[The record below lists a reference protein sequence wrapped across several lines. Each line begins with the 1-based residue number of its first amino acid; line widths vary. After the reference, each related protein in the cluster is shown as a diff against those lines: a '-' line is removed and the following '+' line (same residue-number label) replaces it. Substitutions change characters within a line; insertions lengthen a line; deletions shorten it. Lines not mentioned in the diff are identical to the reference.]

1 MHVDATLIRTAMPDR
16 AESTRKPYESALRA
30 AAAHAKRERVV
41 AAATQCLREDGGL
54 GGFSLDSV
62 AKAAGVTRLT
72 VYNQFGSRRGLLE
85 AVFDDI
91 AARGRLA
98 AIPEALSLPD
108 PLQGLDAIIDRF
120 CEFWSSDEAIARL
133 HDAMATDA
141 EFAVALTAR
150 HERRRRLLQA
160 LMKRLVPADAPARQ
174 RRDAV
179 DFVHAMTSFA
189 MFRMLVANRNAQAVA
204 ALIKTS
210 CRAMLDASI
219 RP

>member
-1 MHVDATLIRTAMPDR
+1 MPDS
-16 AESTRKPYESALRA
+16 AEPSRKPYVSALRTA
-30 AAAHAKRERVV
+30 AANAKRERVV

-54 GGFSLDSV
+54 AGFSLDSV

-98 AIPEALSLPD
+98 TIPEALSLAD
-108 PLQGLDAIIDRF
+108 PRQGLDAIIDRF
-120 CEFWSSDEAIARL
+120 CAFWSSDQAIGRL

-141 EFAVALTAR
+141 EFAVALTER
-150 HERRRRLLQA
+150 NERRRKLLQA
-160 LMKRLVPADAPARQ
+160 LIKKLLPADVPARR

-179 DFVHAMTSFA
+179 DFVHAMTSYA
-189 MFRMLVANRNAQAVA
+189 MFRLLGSDRSVEAVA
-204 ALIKTS
+204 ELVKTS
-210 CRAMLDASI
+210 CRAVLDDAAAARS
-219 RP
+219 R

>member
-1 MHVDATLIRTAMPDR
+1 MPDS
-16 AESTRKPYESALRA
+16 AELTRKPYVSALRA
-30 AAAHAKRERVV
+30 AAANEKRERVV
-41 AAATQCLREDGGL
+41 AAATRCLREDAGL
-54 GGFSLDSV
+54 SGFSLDSV

-98 AIPEALSLPD
+98 TIPEAMSLLD
-108 PLQGLDAIIDRF
+108 PLESLDTIVERF

-141 EFAVALTAR
+141 EFAIALTQR
-150 HERRRRLLQA
+150 NERRRKLLQA
-160 LMKRLVPADAPARQ
+160 LMRRLVPADVPARQ

-179 DFVHAMTSFA
+179 DLLYAMTSFA
-189 MFRMLVANRNAQAVA
+189 MFRILGSNRSVADVAELVKA
-204 ALIKTS
+204 S
-210 CRAMLDASI
+210 CRAALEAVRAGRSG
-219 RP
+219 

>member
-1 MHVDATLIRTAMPDR
+1 MPDSV
-16 AESTRKPYESALRA
+16 ESSRKPYVSALRTA
-30 AAAHAKRERVV
+30 AANAKRERVI
-41 AAATQCLREDGGL
+41 AAATQSLREDGGM

-98 AIPEALSLPD
+98 TIPEALSLAD
-108 PLQGLDAIIDRF
+108 PRQGLDAIIERF
-120 CEFWSSDEAIARL
+120 CAFWSSDEAIGRL

-141 EFAVALTAR
+141 EFAIALTAR
-150 HERRRRLLQA
+150 NERRRKLLQA
-160 LMKRLVPADAPARQ
+160 LMKRLLPGDVPARR

-179 DFVHAMTSFA
+179 DFVYAMTSHA
-189 MFRMLVANRNAQAVA
+189 MFRLLGSNRSVDAVA
-204 ALIKTS
+204 ELVKTS
-210 CRAMLDASI
+210 CRAVLDDAAAA
-219 RP
+219 PPG

>member
-1 MHVDATLIRTAMPDR
+1 MRFATTPIRIAMPDR
-16 AESTRKPYESALRA
+16 AEPTRKPYESALRA
-30 AAAHAKRERVV
+30 AAAQAKRERVV
-41 AAATQCLREDGGL
+41 AAATQSLREDGGL

-72 VYNQFGSRRGLLE
+72 VYNQFGSCRGLLE

-91 AARGRLA
+91 ATRGRLA
-98 AIPEALSLPD
+98 TIPEALALRD
-108 PLQGLDAIIDRF
+108 PLQGLDVIIERF
-120 CEFWSSDEAIARL
+120 CEFWSSDEAIGRL

-141 EFAVALTAR
+141 EFALALGAR
-150 HERRRRLLQA
+150 HERRRKLLQA
-160 LMKRLVPADAPARQ
+160 LMKRLLPAEAPARQ

-189 MFRMLVANRNAQAVA
+189 TFRMLATNRSAQAVA
-204 ALIKTS
+204 ELIKIS
-210 CRAMLDASI
+210 CRAVLDAPA

>member
-1 MHVDATLIRTAMPDR
+1 MPDSV
-16 AESTRKPYESALRA
+16 ESSRKPYVSALRTA
-30 AAAHAKRERVV
+30 AANAKRERVI
-41 AAATQCLREDGGL
+41 AAATQSLREDGGM

-98 AIPEALSLPD
+98 TIPEALSLPD

-120 CEFWSSDEAIARL
+120 CEFWSCDEAIARL

-150 HERRRRLLQA
+150 HERRRKLLQA

-179 DFVHAMTSFA
+179 DFVYAMTSFA
-189 MFRMLVANRNAQAVA
+189 MYRMLGAHRSAQAVA
-204 ALIKTS
+204 ELIKTS
-210 CRAMLDASI
+210 CRAVLGVPAG
-219 RP
+219 P

>member
-1 MHVDATLIRTAMPDR
+1 MPDS
-16 AESTRKPYESALRA
+16 AEPSRKPYVSALRTA
-30 AAAHAKRERVV
+30 AANAKRERVV

-54 GGFSLDSV
+54 AGFSLDSV

-98 AIPEALSLPD
+98 TIPEALSLAD
-108 PLQGLDAIIDRF
+108 PRQGLDAIIDRF
-120 CEFWSSDEAIARL
+120 CAFWSSDQAIGRL

-141 EFAVALTAR
+141 EFAVALTER
-150 HERRRRLLQA
+150 NERRRKLLQA
-160 LMKRLVPADAPARQ
+160 LIKKLLPAGVPARR

-179 DFVHAMTSFA
+179 DFVHAMTSYA
-189 MFRMLVANRNAQAVA
+189 MFRLLGSDRSVEAVA
-204 ALIKTS
+204 ELVKTS
-210 CRAMLDASI
+210 CRAVLDDAAAARS
-219 RP
+219 R

>member
-1 MHVDATLIRTAMPDR
+1 MPDK

-30 AAAHAKRERVV
+30 AAAQAKRERVI
-41 AAATQCLREDGGL
+41 AAATQSLREDGGL
-54 GGFSLDSV
+54 TGFSLDSV

-91 AARGRLA
+91 ATRGRLA
-98 AIPEALSLPD
+98 TIPEALALPD

-120 CEFWSSDEAIARL
+120 CEFWSSDEAIGRL
-133 HDAMATDA
+133 HDAMASDA
-141 EFAVALTAR
+141 EFAVALGAR
-150 HERRRRLLQA
+150 HERRRKLLQA
-160 LMKRLVPADAPARQ
+160 LMKRLVPAQAPARK

-189 MFRMLVANRNAQAVA
+189 MFRMLSANRSAQAVA
-204 ALIKTS
+204 DLIKTS
-210 CRAMLDASI
+210 CRAVLDAPA
-219 RP
+219 RA

>member
-1 MHVDATLIRTAMPDR
+1 MQFDATPIRIAMPDR

-54 GGFSLDSV
+54 GGFSLESV

-91 AARGRLA
+91 ATRGRLA
-98 AIPEALSLPD
+98 TIPEALSLPD
-108 PLQGLDAIIDRF
+108 PLQGLDVIVDRF
-120 CEFWSSDEAIARL
+120 CAFWSSDEAIARL

-141 EFAVALTAR
+141 EFAVALAAR
-150 HERRRRLLQA
+150 HERRRKLLQA
-160 LMKRLVPADAPARQ
+160 LMKRLVPADTPARR

-179 DFVHAMTSFA
+179 DLVFAMTSFA
-189 MFRMLVANRNAQAVA
+189 MFRILGADRSAQAVA
-204 ALIKTS
+204 ELIKTS
-210 CRAMLDASI
+210 CRAVLGVSG
-219 RP
+219 